1 MIRSLLRPPLC
12 GAVTGA
18 ALAGYLAAGGG
29 SLLRGAWLAAG
40 VLLAAGGAT
49 VLNQW
54 QERGT
59 DALMERTRLRPL
71 ACGRLQPGTGL
82 ALGACLAATGTLL
95 LSALDRRSGLLTLGV
110 LVLYH
115 LLYTPLKRRSILAL
129 LPGALCGALPPAIG
143 WLAGGGAWGDPRLL
157 TVTTLLLLWQIP
169 HSWQILLRRR
179 SDLQQAGLF
188 PELHHMPRKRLQ
200 HLVFIWVAALSTATL
215 AVPVLLTPA
224 PTALRWLSLGLATWP
239 LAALLYPPGDRTRS
253 PAAGWR
259 HSSGVAFLG
268 MLLGLLL
275 LY

>member
-1 MIRSLLRPPLC
+1 MISALLRLPLC

-18 ALAGYLAAGGG
+18 ALAGYLAAGGR
-29 SLLRGAWLAAG
+29 SLLQEAWLAAG

-54 QERGT
+54 QERGS
-59 DALMERTRLRPL
+59 DALMDRTRLRPL

-82 ALGACLAATGTLL
+82 ALGACLATTGTLL
-95 LSALDRRSGLLTLGV
+95 LSALDRHSGLLTLGV
-110 LVLYH
+110 LALYH

-143 WLAGGGAWGDPRLL
+143 WLAGGGTWRDPRLL
-157 TVTTLLLLWQIP
+157 TMTALLLLWQIP

-179 SDLQQAGLF
+179 GDLQRAGMF
-188 PELHHMPRKRLQ
+188 PELHHLPRRRLQ
-200 HLVFIWVAALSTATL
+200 QLVFVWVAALSTATL

-224 PTALRWLSLGLATWP
+224 PPALRWLSSGLAVWP
-239 LAALLYPPGDRTRS
+239 LAALLFPPGDRAQA

-259 HSSGVAFLG
+259 HGSGVAFLG
-268 MLLGLLL
+268 TLLGLLL